1 MQSFVKLCEY
11 KINFRQKKSTKQ
23 KNKYQNFLYFFVKDF
38 YRNKKKKDYK
48 ANIFC
53 LLGLYGI
60 TFVGGV
66 DVVGK

>member
-38 YRNKKKKDYK
+38 YRNKNKKKD
-48 ANIFC
+48 
-53 LLGLYGI
+53 
-60 TFVGGV
+60 
-66 DVVGK
+66 